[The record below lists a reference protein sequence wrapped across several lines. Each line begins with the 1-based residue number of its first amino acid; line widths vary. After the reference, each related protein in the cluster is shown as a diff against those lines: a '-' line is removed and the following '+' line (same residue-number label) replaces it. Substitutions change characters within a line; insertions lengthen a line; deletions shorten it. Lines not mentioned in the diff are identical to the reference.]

1 MTDLI
6 GIMVVTLMIWVGL
19 FAYVFRLDRKVGRL
33 ED

>member
-1 MTDLI
+1 MTDLM
-6 GIMVVTLMIWVGL
+6 GIMVVTLVIWVGL

>member
-1 MTDLI
+1 M

-19 FAYVFRLDRKVGRL
+19 FSYVYRLDRKVSRL

>member
-1 MTDLI
+1 MTDLM

-19 FAYVFRLDRKVGRL
+19 YAYVYRLDRKVSRL

>member
-1 MTDLI
+1 VTDLM

-19 FAYVFRLDRKVGRL
+19 FAYVYRLDRKVSRL

>member
-1 MTDLI
+1 MSDLM

-19 FAYVFRLDRKVGRL
+19 FAYVYRLDRKVSRL

>member
-1 MTDLI
+1 M

-19 FAYVFRLDRKVGRL
+19 FAYVYRLDRKVSRL

>member
-1 MTDLI
+1 MTDLM

-19 FAYVFRLDRKVGRL
+19 FAYVYRLDRKVSRL

>member
-1 MTDLI
+1 MNDLM

>member
-1 MTDLI
+1 MTDLM

-19 FAYVFRLDRKVGRL
+19 FAYIYRLDRKVGRL